1 MAKTLQ
7 RAGHWLALLCVSL
20 SGICLIALML
30 LTVAEVI
37 GRYGFNAPIFG
48 RQDIAQILLACSI
61 FLAFPVVTLRGQQI
75 DVDLMDGFFSSG
87 AAFWRDRLIQLLTA
101 GTLLTMGY
109 WLYLRGVRMQNQG
122 LTSDLLFLPK
132 YPLVYAI
139 AGIVFV
145 TGIVLIVR
153 ALITAMKG
161 KLS

>member
-7 RAGHWLALLCVSL
+7 RAGQWLALLCVSL

-87 AAFWRDRLIQLLTA
+87 VAFWRDRLIQLLTA

-109 WLYLRGVRMQNQG
+109 WLYLRGVRIERQG

-132 YPLVYAI
+132 YPLVYGI
-139 AGIVFV
+139 AGVVFT
-145 TGIVLIVR
+145 TGI
-153 ALITAMKG
+153 ALAIYAVVIAIKG
-161 KLS
+161 RRP